1 MLTPLLLALGLSG
14 AALALDPTYAA
25 YDALLQANV
34 SPQGVTYAAIGPA
47 GLDPFL
53 AELAAVD
60 LRELNPIEQKALF
73 INAYNALTLD
83 LIAENP
89 GVASIRDLDGGKVW
103 STRRF
108 TVGGQSLTLDDIEHK
123 RLRPMGDPRVHA
135 ALSCASKGCP
145 ALLSRAYTA
154 ERLNDQLD
162 LACRAWVR
170 SNAAQI
176 NTQAKT
182 VALSSIFDWYGDDFL
197 AQWEDKANI
206 PGVEGKQQA
215 ALNFIAFYSGS
226 ATATWLTAGGYTV
239 TWATYDWG
247 VNRR

>member
-1 MLTPLLLALGLSG
+1 M
-14 AALALDPTYAA
+14 
-25 YDALLQANV
+25 

-60 LRELNPIEQKALF
+60 LRELNSIEQKALY

-135 ALSCASKGCP
+135 PCP
-145 ALLSRAYTA
+145 APPKVAPPCSAGPTPPSASTISSTSPAAPGCAATPPRSTPKPRPSRSAASSTGTATTSWPSGKTRPTSPASRANS
-154 ERLNDQLD
+154 RP
-162 LACRAWVR
+162 R
-170 SNAAQI
+170 
-176 NTQAKT
+176 
-182 VALSSIFDWYGDDFL
+182 
-197 AQWEDKANI
+197 
-206 PGVEGKQQA
+206 
-215 ALNFIAFYSGS
+215 
-226 ATATWLTAGGYTV
+226 
-239 TWATYDWG
+239 
-247 VNRR
+247 